1 MDALTA
7 LHTRNSA
14 TSLVAPAP
22 DAAAREAIFTAAL
35 RAPDHARLRP
45 WRFLVVEGD
54 ARKRLGE
61 RLVTVARTANPA
73 LSEQEEMKLRN
84 APLRAP
90 LLVLVVARLQEHPKV
105 PEIEQ
110 LLSAGCAA
118 HAMLLASHA
127 LGYGAIWRTGPVTY
141 IPGLNGALGLAPRE
155 RVVAFLYLGT
165 VAGEPKPLP
174 THELAD
180 YLVDWD
186 G

>member
-14 TSLVAPAP
+14 PSLVAPGP

-35 RAPDHARLRP
+35 RAPDHARMRP
-45 WRFLVVEGD
+45 WRFLVVEGE
-54 ARKRLGE
+54 ARQRLGNG
-61 RLVTVARTANPA
+61 LVEVARDANPA
-73 LSEQEEMKLRN
+73 LTEQEETKLRN

-90 LLVLVVARLQEHPKV
+90 LLVIVVAQLQENPKV

-118 HAMLLASHA
+118 QNILLASHA
-127 LGYGAIWRTGPVTY
+127 LGFGAIWRTGPVTY
-141 IPGLNGALGLAPRE
+141 LPGLNSALGLAAE
-155 RVVAFLYLGT
+155 EQVIAFIYLGSI
-165 VAGEPKPLP
+165 VGEPKPLP
-174 THELAD
+174 QHDLAD
-180 YLVDWD
+180 FVIDWQ